1 LSGIALHL
9 FCSCYI
15 FDILSIPQ
23 QTTPSS
29 MADSFA
35 ELRAAAIDGRT
46 HNIYYRQHQLEAL
59 HTALIN
65 HASEIRDAIAAD
77 YDHSPAEVAIEI
89 HLALS
94 ALKQSYETLQPTKA
108 HADEYLL
115 ASGSDAPDAKIPAGI
130 AYIEPCTHTLFFS
143 VIAPLSAAIAAGSCA
158 IVLVSADLDPTGKK
172 DNANTTPAR
181 EQPPNSHTCLARY
194 SQDCLAPRH
203 IRHCLLAHSR
213 HSHPQLSSPH

>member
-1 LSGIALHL
+1 
-9 FCSCYI
+9 
-15 FDILSIPQ
+15 
-23 QTTPSS
+23 

-59 HTALIN
+59 HTGLIN
-65 HASEIRDAIAAD
+65 HASEIKDAIAAD
-77 YDHSPAEVAIEI
+77 YGHSPAEVAIEI

-108 HADEYLL
+108 HAEDYLL
-115 ASGSDAPDAKIPAGI
+115 ASGSDAPTARIPAGI

-158 IVLVSADLDPTGKK
+158 IVLVSAGSAPLHHHK
-172 DNANTTPAR
+172 NIANTQSAR
-181 EQPPNSHTCLARY
+181 EQPP
-194 SQDCLAPRH
+194 
-203 IRHCLLAHSR
+203 
-213 HSHPQLSSPH
+213 HSHPRLA

>member
-1 LSGIALHL
+1 
-9 FCSCYI
+9 
-15 FDILSIPQ
+15 
-23 QTTPSS
+23 

-65 HASEIRDAIAAD
+65 HASEIKDAIAAD
-77 YDHSPAEVAIEI
+77 YDHSPAEVAVEI

-115 ASGSDAPDAKIPAGI
+115 ASGSDAPTAKIPAGI
-130 AYIEPCTHTLFFS
+130 AYIEPCTHTLLFS
-143 VIAPLSAAIAAGSCA
+143 VVAPLSAAIAAGNCA
-158 IVLVSADLDPTGKK
+158 IVLVSAGPDPTSKK
-172 DNANTTPAR
+172 DIANT
-181 EQPPNSHTCLARY
+181 
-194 SQDCLAPRH
+194 
-203 IRHCLLAHSR
+203 
-213 HSHPQLSSPH
+213 